1 MTQISRFLCCC
12 LLSAGLVG
20 GLALADAP
28 YIDPADD
35 EANFGPPGQDLFWTT
50 AQKVAGF
57 RNLEKLALTR
67 AVEPGQRVYE
77 LPSRPADLSDFE
89 FEFDGETIGIEE
101 YIRRQ
106 NVAGLLVIKEGVI
119 VYERYELGNS
129 ADTRWLSWSVTK
141 SVTSMLIGAAIK
153 DGYISSVD
161 DRVTDY
167 LPLLRGSAY
176 DDVRIRH
183 LLQMSSGV
191 EWNEDYDDPESDINT
206 IDWDTLSVYRQLK
219 QKKRVAEPGAEFNY
233 NTAETNLAGSL
244 LRAAVGN
251 NLSTWLGEKIWRP
264 FGMESVAYWE
274 LSEPGGG
281 EFGGSSLSATL
292 RDYGRI
298 GLFALREGVLPDG
311 SRVLPDNWM
320 AESTAPSPAYPYY
333 GYLWWLRGGG
343 SFAAS
348 GIFGQA
354 IHIEPAHGLVIAQQ
368 SAQEVA
374 SQRSDW
380 APRIAFFRALR
391 DRLAE

>member
-354 IHIEPAHGLVIAQQ
+354 IHIEPAHSLVIAQQ